1 MAEKTIHYYI
11 VIDYRKE
18 KVKARKTEPNR
29 SDLGTN
35 EMVVKGETTV
45 NEPEVDIP
53 TMASELNVPKSR
65 VRKALVD
72 GIDEADIPDWFETVD
87 EVFDTWP
94 DMVEDEA
101 TDALLGKVMIEDP
114 GSPDPEAVR
123 EEIQQRLYE
132 RTQPHQ
138 DPGNDHPRGGEA

>member
-1 MAEKTIHYYI
+1 MSEKTIHYYI

-65 VRKALVD
+65 VRKALAD

-132 RTQPHQ
+132 RTELP
-138 DPGNDHPRGGEA
+138 GEA